1 MVEDCIRDYVRA
13 LKKAK
18 EKELPIPAEDDNPD
32 VQKKL
37 KVSELFTMGSSSFK
51 SPSRVEANQIQE
63 DYLRTIPGAAYY
75 RPKFQLIL
83 HQAPRAVMGKLEHE
97 P

>member
-1 MVEDCIRDYVRA
+1 ME
-13 LKKAK
+13 
-18 EKELPIPAEDDNPD
+18 
-32 VQKKL
+32 
-37 KVSELFTMGSSSFK
+37 SSSFK

-75 RPKFQLIL
+75 RPKFQFIL